1 MRFVNAFVRGT
12 CVGAV
17 PDAELASVAA
27 ALAERPVEIVFS
39 GQGAQRGSEKLG
51 FKAASAALARRN
63 IRSLLARGGSAADI
77 TNALRSAL
85 TAPPR
90 DAEYILEDASLE
102 LNLRYT
108 VQAAPDAVLKIE
120 NSQLVISDGTD
131 PAVSIA
137 RVDMREAGRKY
148 FCTDALARLV
158 ALPVSAVRFGESA
171 VLPVCLQVSI
181 GAVMEPDTAADHLQ
195 KGDWRSTRKPDFAKE
210 YCITC
215 SRCFIHCPDNAIV
228 HAMFDKNAKD
238 TTGILGIDYDRCTA
252 CGICASVCPTD
263 RKGFKAIVMISAQA
277 EGTPEVHHVG

>member
-12 CVGAV
+12 CVGSV
-17 PDAELASVAA
+17 PDAELASIAA
-27 ALAERPVEIVFS
+27 ALAERPVEITFTA
-39 GQGAQRGSEKLG
+39 QGAQRGAERLG
-51 FKAASAALARRN
+51 CKAASAALARRN
-63 IRSLLARGGSAADI
+63 IRALLARGGSAADI

-108 VQAAPDAVLKIE
+108 IQAAPDAVLKIE
-120 NSQLVISDGTD
+120 NSQLVIDDGSK
-131 PAVSIA
+131 PAVTIK
-137 RVDMREAGRKY
+137 RVEMREAGRNY

-158 ALPVSAVRFGESA
+158 ALPVSEIKFGATA
-171 VLPVCLQVSI
+171 VLPLALQVPV
-181 GAVMEPDTAADHLQ
+181 GAVCEPDMAAQHLQ
-195 KGDWRSTRKPDFAKE
+195 KGDWRSHRKPHFAKE

-263 RKGFKAIVMISAQA
+263 RKGFKAIVMIGAQA